1 MPKKKQSPQ
10 QAPRPPA
17 SRTVSG
23 EEALSRIMK
32 TIRTVREMQ
41 DSDGNQIHP
50 GIGDL
55 DALET
60 LLRNDSEDFLVDQ
73 YYMICGFE
81 SLQELDLKI
90 IRADMLVERAT
101 RSFAESRAGSPKEI
115 DGLRQYAAIRN
126 FAKAMTEPSEDSSP
140 WVAAKHLSDARNSV
154 AHQLENV
161 GVEKHLVEF
170 FKAVGISPDEN
181 FENIEQAV
189 MMLCGCIFTMKQ
201 NWLQRKSV
209 YERLYREH
217 FTCEPAPTN

>member
-1 MPKKKQSPQ
+1 M
-10 QAPRPPA
+10 
-17 SRTVSG
+17 T
-23 EEALSRIMK
+23 
-32 TIRTVREMQ
+32 TIRAAREVR
-41 DSDGNQIHP
+41 DSEGNQVHP
-50 GIGDL
+50 GTGNL
-55 DALET
+55 DALEI
-60 LLRNDSEDFLVDQ
+60 LLSNGPEDFLVDQ
-73 YYMICGFE
+73 YYMVCGFE
-81 SLQELDLKI
+81 SLRELDLKI

-126 FAKAMTEPSEDSSP
+126 FAKAMTEPGEDTSL

-154 AHQLENV
+154 AHHLENV
-161 GVEKHLVEF
+161 EVEKPLVEF
-170 FKAVGISPDEN
+170 FKAVGIPPSEN

-217 FTCEPAPTN
+217 FTCDPALTN

>member
-1 MPKKKQSPQ
+1 MSKKKQSPQ
-10 QAPRPPA
+10 QTPNPPA

-23 EEALSRIMK
+23 TEALTRMMA
-32 TIRTVREMQ
+32 TIRAAREVR
-41 DSDGNQIHP
+41 DSEGNQVHP
-50 GIGDL
+50 GTGNL
-55 DALET
+55 DALEI
-60 LLRNDSEDFLVDQ
+60 LLSHGPEDFLVDQ
-73 YYMICGFE
+73 YYMVCGFE
-81 SLQELDLKI
+81 SLRELDLKI

-115 DGLRQYAAIRN
+115 DGLRQYATIRN
-126 FAKAMTEPSEDSSP
+126 FAKAMTEPGEDTSL

-161 GVEKHLVEF
+161 GVEKPLVEF
-170 FKAVGISPDEN
+170 FKAVGIPPSEN

-217 FTCEPAPTN
+217 FTCDPAPTN